1 MGLRPLSPAER
12 PPLALKL
19 PGNEESNGVRVSAVR
34 CVTAGDSAESKHRLW
49 LFTPT
54 HKRPRTA
61 FGISLR
67 AEALHPLQVA
77 RTSEEVQK
85 TASGGATSKVDQSPF
100 ENSPAL

>member
-12 PPLALKL
+12 LPLALKL
-19 PGNEESNGVRVSAVR
+19 PGNKESDGVRVSAVR

-49 LFTPT
+49 LFTPAYR
-54 HKRPRTA
+54 RPRTA

-77 RTSEEVQK
+77 HTSAEVRK
-85 TASGGATSKVDQSPF
+85 NASGGATSRGG
-100 ENSPAL
+100 ETI